1 MKDTKNQD
9 GGGRA
14 SDTAPPRELYRV
26 FFEEAPDGMLATD
39 PHGRFIVANRRGTAL
54 TGYSREEL
62 LGMAIEDL
70 INQEELAR
78 DPVSLDDLRA
88 GRIITKER
96 NILRKDGTLLPVEI
110 STWMQLEENLLVIIV
125 RDINERRKTEERLA
139 ESERKY
145 RELVEQANSI
155 ILRWTSTGQITFLN
169 EFGQRFF
176 GYAAAEILGRHVIGT
191 IVPPTDSNSRD
202 MRQLMEQI
210 CADPKAFEQ
219 NDNENM
225 RRNGERVWISW
236 ANRVVPAPQG
246 QVAEILSIGTDIT
259 ARRRAEEQIRRL
271 HDDLQRRAAELE
283 RRVAERTAELTVAR
297 DHAEAADQL
306 KSAFLATM
314 SHELRTPLNSIIGFT
329 GILLMGLVGPLS
341 GEQEKQLAMVQDSAR
356 HLLELINDVL
366 DISKIE
372 AGQIELARDPF
383 DMRTTIQKSLEK
395 IAPLAEKKGLP
406 ATAVIAPAV
415 GQIVGDRRRVE
426 QILINLLSNAVKFT
440 ERGEIRLESHV
451 EEGWVVTQVI
461 DTGIGIRPEDMDT
474 LFKPF
479 RQVDN
484 GISRQYEG
492 TGLGLSICKRLVAL
506 MGGRIKVESEQGK
519 GSCFTFSLPTE
530 RTPT

>member
-1 MKDTKNQD
+1 
-9 GGGRA
+9 
-14 SDTAPPRELYRV
+14 
-26 FFEEAPDGMLATD
+26 
-39 PHGRFIVANRRGTAL
+39 
-54 TGYSREEL
+54 
-62 LGMAIEDL
+62 
-70 INQEELAR
+70 
-78 DPVSLDDLRA
+78 
-88 GRIITKER
+88 
-96 NILRKDGTLLPVEI
+96 
-110 STWMQLEENLLVIIV
+110 
-125 RDINERRKTEERLA
+125 
-139 ESERKY
+139 
-145 RELVEQANSI
+145 
-155 ILRWTSTGQITFLN
+155 
-169 EFGQRFF
+169 
-176 GYAAAEILGRHVIGT
+176 VIGT

-341 GEQEKQLAMVQDSAR
+341 GEQGKQLAMVQDSAR